1 MLSQLCCGVSPV
13 RAVLYPALDGSP
25 EAAAVLARASW
36 LLAPIPDLTIVC
48 SGQASSVPDY
58 IARDFAATPVEASNE
73 DELALA
79 RSADLVLAWSRPALL
94 AAPLWLQR
102 RAILDDPHS
111 DSENPASVTTR
122 VTALAGGAPDD
133 TPALREMLAGARSAD
148 RRALIVGSGPGG
160 VDDAIRFQSAADV
173 PPFVIAIGGCI
184 CDERLGT
191 SLKVDVVL
199 AWDAAAQLG
208 PSRAAQTARHHM
220 RRLSKLCGARVVH
233 PAALSAPF
241 RSAFADGSLAM
252 PDGFNDG
259 GPLSVQPTRNVF
271 TSAALPLAAALGG
284 PVRVAGV
291 TLQRPVESMSS
302 WWAHDRE
309 MEHVRAVTALLAT
322 HPAFGASAPE
332 EYFEHHYTCLSDCLT
347 RMAAAGSPVLPAG
360 RPAPIRLGQK
370 AEAPVRV
377 RRAGVATHIV
387 KRAVFLADQANLR
400 PWLAASVI
408 FIFCLL
414 PSLLLVSTLMIE
426 IAVALL
432 AALGLAVL
440 TLGMLTLRARVERAA
455 ARIERQLGVQQA
467 RQFENLSARLDA
479 LEAHAGIVPEGG
491 DLDDRP

>member
-1 MLSQLCCGVSPV
+1 M
-13 RAVLYPALDGSP
+13 
-25 EAAAVLARASW
+25 
-36 LLAPIPDLTIVC
+36 
-48 SGQASSVPDY
+48 
-58 IARDFAATPVEASNE
+58 
-73 DELALA
+73 
-79 RSADLVLAWSRPALL
+79 
-94 AAPLWLQR
+94 
-102 RAILDDPHS
+102 
-111 DSENPASVTTR
+111 TR

-133 TPALREMLAGARSAD
+133 APALREMLAGARNAG

-191 SLKVDVVL
+191 SLKVDAVL

-208 PSRAAQTARHHM
+208 PSRAAQTVRHHM

-241 RSAFADGSLAM
+241 RSAFAGDSLAM

-302 WWAHDRE
+302 WWAHDRK
-309 MEHVRAVTALLAT
+309 MEHVRAATALLAT

-332 EYFEHHYTCLSDCLT
+332 EYFEHHYACLSDCLT
-347 RMAAAGSPVLPAG
+347 RMAAAGRPVLPVG
-360 RPAPIRLGQK
+360 RPAPVRLGHR
-370 AEAPVRV
+370 ADAPVRF
-377 RRAGVATHIV
+377 RRAGVMAGIV
-387 KRAVFLADQANLR
+387 KRAVFVADQANLR

-408 FIFCLL
+408 FISCLL

-426 IAVALL
+426 LAVAFL
-432 AALGLAVL
+432 AASGLAVL
-440 TLGMLTLRARVERAA
+440 VLGMLTLRARVERAA

-479 LEAHAGIVPEGG
+479 LEAHAGIVPEGD
-491 DLDDRP
+491 DLNGRP